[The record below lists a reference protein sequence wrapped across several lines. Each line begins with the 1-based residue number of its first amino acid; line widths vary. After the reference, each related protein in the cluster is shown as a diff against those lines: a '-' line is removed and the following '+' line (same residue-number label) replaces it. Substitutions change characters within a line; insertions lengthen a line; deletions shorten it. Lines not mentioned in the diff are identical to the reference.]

1 MRRPVFIAGRGAV
14 SGFGRGVTALCDGVF
29 TGQTALQARVRT
41 AAHAVQTTV
50 VGEFPAGTFA
60 DSIAGSIAGSTA
72 GSITENDL
80 PRLSSLLATEEAFA
94 EAKQPERQ
102 RMGLVLASTKADMSG
117 ICGEGR
123 GLGSPM
129 YLAAQLSTELRLGLP
144 PTALSCACASGV
156 LGIAT
161 AARRI
166 ASGECDWMLVLA
178 VDVINEFI
186 LKGFGGMGALD
197 PERCRPF
204 DAERRGVSLG
214 DGAAAIVL
222 TATERYST
230 GIRVA
235 GYAGANDACHV
246 TGPDYEG
253 LGIGLA
259 AKRAIAHAGLG
270 MNDIDLLHLH
280 ATGTRANDKSEAIG
294 LGNAWSGFADK
305 TPPAFGSKSQ
315 TGHTLGAAGGIE
327 SLLAIAG
334 LERHMVPKNIGLE
347 TNNCDERLDLPTS
360 VRQLSRAN
368 HALKVAS
375 GFGGVQGAVVFS
387 V

>member
-1 MRRPVFIAGRGAV
+1 MRRQVFVAGRGAV
-14 SGFGRGVTALCDGVF
+14 SGFGLGVQALCDGVF
-29 TGQTALQARVRT
+29 AGKTALQPRVRT
-41 AAHAVQTTV
+41 GHHEVATKV
-50 VGEFPAGTFA
+50 VGEFPAGTF
-60 DSIAGSIAGSTA
+60 DQGIA
-72 GSITENDL
+72 ENEL
-80 PRLSSLLATEEAFA
+80 PRHSSLFATEEAFA
-94 EAKQPERQ
+94 EAGNPDRQ
-102 RMGLVLASTKADMSG
+102 RMGMVLATTKANMSG

-129 YLAAQLSTELRLGLP
+129 FLARQLSNDLELGLP
-144 PTALSCACASGV
+144 PSALSVACASGV
-156 LGIAT
+156 IGIAT

-166 ASGECDWMLVLA
+166 ATGECDLMLVLA

-186 LKGFGGMGALD
+186 IKGFGGMGALD

-204 DAERRGVSLG
+204 DRERRGVSLG

-222 TATERYST
+222 SANERDSI

-253 LGIGLA
+253 LGIHLA
-259 AKRAIAHAGLG
+259 AKRAVAHAGLT
-270 MNDIDLLHLH
+270 MADIDLLHLH

-294 LGNAWSGFADK
+294 LGNAWAEFADK

-334 LERHMVPKNIGLE
+334 LERQCVPKNVGLE
-347 TNNCDERLDLPTS
+347 TMNCDERLDLPKVPRKLT
-360 VRQLSRAN
+360 RAN

-375 GFGGVQGAVVFS
+375 GFGGVQGAAVFS

>member
-1 MRRPVFIAGRGAV
+1 MRRPVFVAGRGAV
-14 SGFGRGVTALCDGVF
+14 SGFGLGVKALCDGVF
-29 TGQTALQARVRT
+29 AGQTALQPRVRT
-41 AAHAVQTTV
+41 ARHEVATTV
-50 VGEFPAGTFA
+50 VGEIPAGTFEQ
-60 DSIAGSIAGSTA
+60 DIA
-72 GSITENDL
+72 ENDL
-80 PRLSSLLATEEAFA
+80 PRHTSLVATEEAFA
-94 EAKQPERQ
+94 EAGNPEPQ
-102 RMGLVLASTKADMSG
+102 RMGLVLATTKADMSG

-129 YLAAQLSTELRLGLP
+129 FLAQQLSNDLKLGLP
-144 PTALSCACASGV
+144 PSALSVACASGV
-156 LGIAT
+156 IGIAT

-166 ASGECDWMLVLA
+166 ATGECDLMLVLA

-204 DAERRGVSLG
+204 DRERRGVSLG

-222 TATERYST
+222 SAHERDSV

-259 AKRAIAHAGLG
+259 AKRAVAHAGLQ
-270 MNDIDLLHLH
+270 MSDIDLIHLH

-294 LGNAWSGFADK
+294 LANAWSEFADM

-334 LERHMVPKNIGLE
+334 LERSCVPKNVGLE
-347 TNNCDERLDLPTS
+347 TMNCDERLDLATRPRELT
-360 VRQLSRAN
+360 RAN
-368 HALKVAS
+368 HVLKVAS
-375 GFGGVQGAVVFS
+375 GFGGVQGAAVFS

>member
-14 SGFGRGVTALCDGVF
+14 SGFGLGVKALCDGVF
-29 TGQTALQARVRT
+29 AGQTALQPRLRT
-41 AAHAVQTTV
+41 GRYEVATTV
-50 VGEFPAGTFA
+50 IGEIPAGLL
-60 DSIAGSIAGSTA
+60 DPEIA
-72 GSITENDL
+72 ENDL
-80 PRLSSLLATEEAFA
+80 PRHTSRIACDEAFD
-94 EAKQPERQ
+94 EAGQPNRQ
-102 RMGLVLASTKADMSG
+102 RMGLVLATTKADMSG
-117 ICGEGR
+117 ICGDGH

-129 YLAAQLSTELRLGLP
+129 YLARQLTNDLGLGLP
-144 PTALSCACASGV
+144 PSALSCACASGV
-156 LGIAT
+156 LGIST

-166 ASGECDWMLVLA
+166 ATGECDRMLVIA
-178 VDVINEFI
+178 VDIINEFI

-204 DAERRGVSLG
+204 DAARRGVSLG

-222 TATERYST
+222 SANERDSI

-259 AKRAIAHAGLG
+259 AKRAVAHAGLT
-270 MNDIDLLHLH
+270 MNDIDLMHLH

-294 LGNAWSGFADK
+294 LGNAWAGFADK

-334 LERHMVPKNIGLE
+334 LERHMVPKNVGLE
-347 TNNCDERLDLPTS
+347 TSNCDARLDLPTTA
-360 VRQLSRAN
+360 RELTRAN

-375 GFGGVQGAVVFS
+375 GFGGVQGAAVFS

>member
-1 MRRPVFIAGRGAV
+1 MRRPVFVAGRGAV
-14 SGFGRGVTALCDGVF
+14 SGFGLGVKALVDGVF
-29 TGQTALQARVRT
+29 AGKTALQPRVRT
-41 AAHAVQTTV
+41 GGYDVATSV
-50 VGEFPAGTFA
+50 VGEIPAGTFA
-60 DSIAGSIAGSTA
+60 ADIA
-72 GSITENDL
+72 ENDL
-80 PRLSSLLATEEAFA
+80 PRHTSLVAIDEAFEEAGQPDRRSLGIVLAT
-94 EAKQPERQ
+94 
-102 RMGLVLASTKADMSG
+102 TKADMSG
-117 ICGEGR
+117 ICGEGP

-129 YLAAQLSTELRLGLP
+129 HLARQLSQHLELGIEP
-144 PTALSCACASGV
+144 SALSCACASGV
-156 LGIAT
+156 LGIST

-166 ASGECDWMLVLA
+166 AIGECDRMLVIA

-222 TATERYST
+222 SAHENESI
-230 GIRVA
+230 GIRVT

-259 AKRAIAHAGLG
+259 ATRAVKHAGLT
-270 MNDIDLLHLH
+270 MTDIDSMHLH

-294 LGNAWSGFADK
+294 LGNAFAEAGDK

-327 SLLAIAG
+327 SLLAIAT
-334 LERHMVPKNIGLE
+334 LERSEVPKNVGLE
-347 TNNCDERLDLPTS
+347 NSNCDPRLDLPTS
-360 VRQLSRAN
+360 IRPLTRAN

-375 GFGGVQGAVVFS
+375 GFGGVQGAAVFS
-387 V
+387 A

>member
-1 MRRPVFIAGRGAV
+1 MRRQVFVAGRGAV
-14 SGFGRGVTALCDGVF
+14 SGFGLGVQALCDGVF
-29 TGQTALQARVRT
+29 AGKTALQPRVRT
-41 AAHAVQTTV
+41 GHHEVTTKV
-50 VGEFPAGTFA
+50 VGEFPAGTF
-60 DSIAGSIAGSTA
+60 DQGIA
-72 GSITENDL
+72 ENEL
-80 PRLSSLLATEEAFA
+80 PRHSSLFATEEAFA
-94 EAKQPERQ
+94 EAGNPDRQ
-102 RMGLVLASTKADMSG
+102 RMGMVLATTKANMSG

-129 YLAAQLSTELRLGLP
+129 FLARQLSNDLELGLP
-144 PTALSCACASGV
+144 PSALSVACASGV
-156 LGIAT
+156 IGIAT

-166 ASGECDWMLVLA
+166 ATGECDLMLVLA

-186 LKGFGGMGALD
+186 IKGFGGMGALD

-204 DAERRGVSLG
+204 DRERRGVSLG

-222 TATERYST
+222 SANERDSI

-253 LGIGLA
+253 LGIHLA
-259 AKRAIAHAGLG
+259 AHAGLT
-270 MNDIDLLHLH
+270 MADIDLLHLH

-294 LGNAWSGFADK
+294 LGNAWAEFADK

-334 LERHMVPKNIGLE
+334 LERQCVPKNVGLE
-347 TNNCDERLDLPTS
+347 TMNCDERLDLPKVPRKLT
-360 VRQLSRAN
+360 RAN

-375 GFGGVQGAVVFS
+375 GFGGVQGAAVFS

>member
-1 MRRPVFIAGRGAV
+1 MRRPVFVAGRGAV
-14 SGFGRGVTALCDGVF
+14 SGFGLGVKALCDGVF
-29 TGQTALQARVRT
+29 AGQTALQPRVRT
-41 AAHAVQTTV
+41 GHHEVATTV
-50 VGEFPAGTFA
+50 VGEIPAGTFEQ
-60 DSIAGSIAGSTA
+60 DID
-72 GSITENDL
+72 ENEL
-80 PRLSSLLATEEAFA
+80 PRHASLVATEEAFA
-94 EAKQPERQ
+94 EAGDPDPK
-102 RMGLVLASTKADMSG
+102 RMGLVLATTKANMSG

-129 YLAAQLSTELRLGLP
+129 FLARQISNDLNLGLP
-144 PTALSCACASGV
+144 PSALSVACASGII
-156 LGIAT
+156 GIAT

-166 ASGECDWMLVLA
+166 ASGECDLMLVLA
-178 VDVINEFI
+178 VDIINEFI

-204 DAERRGVSLG
+204 DRERRGVSLG
-214 DGAAAIVL
+214 DGAAAIL
-222 TATERYST
+222 LSANERDSI

-259 AKRAIAHAGLG
+259 AKRAVAHAGLQ
-270 MNDIDLLHLH
+270 MSDIDLIHLH

-294 LGNAWSGFADK
+294 LANAWSEFADK
-305 TPPAFGSKSQ
+305 TPPGFGSKSQ

-327 SLLAIAG
+327 SLLAMAG
-334 LERHMVPKNIGLE
+334 LERRCVPKNVGLE
-347 TNNCDERLDLPTS
+347 TMNCDERLDLATTPRELT
-360 VRQLSRAN
+360 RAN

-375 GFGGVQGAVVFS
+375 GFGGVQGAAVFS

>member
-1 MRRPVFIAGRGAV
+1 MAGRGAV
-14 SGFGRGVTALCDGVF
+14 SGFGVGVQTLCDAVF
-29 TGQTALQARVRT
+29 AGETALQPRARTGSYDVAT
-41 AAHAVQTTV
+41 SV
-50 VGEFPAGTFA
+50 VGEIPAGTFDRELA
-60 DSIAGSIAGSTA
+60 VN
-72 GSITENDL
+72 EL
-80 PRLSSLLATEEAFA
+80 PRHTSLVATEEAFA
-94 EAKQPERQ
+94 EAGIGAAGERGQ
-102 RMGLVLASTKADMSG
+102 MGLIVATTKADMSG
-117 ICGEGR
+117 ICGEGQ

-129 YLAAQLSTELRLGLP
+129 FLARQLTEDLGLGLP
-144 PTALSCACASGV
+144 PSALSVACASGV
-156 LGIAT
+156 VGIAT

-166 ASGECDWMLVLA
+166 ASGECDTMLVIA

-204 DAERRGVSLG
+204 DRERRGVSLG

-222 TATERYST
+222 SADQRKSV

-259 AKRAIAHAGLG
+259 AKRAVAHAGLALD
-270 MNDIDLLHLH
+270 DIDLLHLH

-294 LGNAWSGFADK
+294 LGNAWATVADK

-327 SLLAIAG
+327 SLLAIAA
-334 LERHMVPKNIGLE
+334 LERRCVPKNVGL
-347 TNNCDERLDLPTS
+347 TTSNCDPRLDLPTS
-360 VRQLSRAN
+360 IRELSRAN

-375 GFGGVQGAVVFS
+375 GFGGVQGAAVFS
-387 V
+387 T